1 MAKFKDQEGVYHL
14 QFNKESDNNWYID
27 FPGWPFSH
35 HNLMM
40 VAGADDLCEAF
51 SFNGKTKVLVSTDY
65 GKFNVNYKRIS
76 SSLLGGA
83 TYELYGIVHKDLPK
97 TIWLCPV
104 TLTVMGTYPEYLSI
118 ENDYDG
124 IFPDQISP
132 NYPVDKISKLE
143 IDSFETNSFDP
154 KVLFTT
160 INNLTLEMTN
170 DMLINKTI
178 DDLIDVRKLYS
189 EKPYLFKRVICLN
202 H

>member
-1 MAKFKDQEGVYHL
+1 MSKFKDQESVYHL

-27 FPGWPFSH
+27 FPNWPFSH

-51 SFNGKTKVLVSTDY
+51 SFNNKSKVLVSTNY
-65 GKFNVNYKRIS
+65 GKFNVNYKRVS
-76 SSLLGGA
+76 SSLFGGA

-104 TLTVMGTYPEYLSI
+104 TLAVMGTYPEYLSI

-124 IFPDQISP
+124 IFPDQICP
-132 NYPVDKISKLE
+132 NYSIDKIDKLK
-143 IDSFETNSFDP
+143 IDGSVISSFVP
-154 KVLFTT
+154 KVLFTK
-160 INNLTLEMTN
+160 INNLTLEMN
-170 DMLINKTI
+170 DNTVINKTI
-178 DDLIDVRKLYS
+178 DDLMDVKKLYS
-189 EKPYLFKRVICLN
+189 EKPYLFKKIVHLN

>member
-1 MAKFKDQEGVYHL
+1 MAKFKDQEGIYHL

-27 FPGWPFSH
+27 FPRWPFSH

-40 VAGADDLCEAF
+40 VAGADNLCEAF
-51 SFNGKTKVLVSTDY
+51 SYKNVAKVLVSTSY

-83 TYELYGIVHKDLPK
+83 FYELYGTVHKDLPK

-104 TLTVMGTYPEYLSI
+104 TLAVMGTYPEYLSI

-132 NYPVDKISKLE
+132 NYPIDKINKLKIDGSE
-143 IDSFETNSFDP
+143 INSFDP
-154 KVLFTT
+154 KVLFTN
-160 INNLTLEMTN
+160 INNLTLEMSN
-170 DMLINKTI
+170 NMLINKTAE
-178 DDLIDVRKLYS
+178 DLCEVKKLHS
-189 EKPYLFKRVICLN
+189 EKPYLFKKSINLN
-202 H
+202 C